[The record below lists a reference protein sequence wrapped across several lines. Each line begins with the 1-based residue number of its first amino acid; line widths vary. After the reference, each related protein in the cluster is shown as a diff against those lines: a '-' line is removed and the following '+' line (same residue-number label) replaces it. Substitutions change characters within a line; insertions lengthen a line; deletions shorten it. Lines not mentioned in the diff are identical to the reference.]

1 MIPVAAA
8 QFTYDE
14 LTSIVGWYADM
25 GVDIAI
31 DETAHD
37 RFSEDNKK
45 PAAAPPAPVR
55 PPVEAARRAPLA
67 RLDAMPAPASP
78 DQAIGSAK
86 EIAAQAR
93 TLDELRAAIESFD
106 GCTLKRSA
114 QRTVFADGNPQSH
127 VMFVGEAP
135 GADEDRQGLPFMGR
149 AGQLLDRMLKA
160 INLDRSEVYIANA
173 VPWRPP
179 GNRTPTP
186 QETAICLPFIRRQ
199 IELAN
204 PKVLVCLGASAMQ
217 SILGVNEGILKT
229 RGRVFD
235 YPLANGQKIKAM
247 ATLHPA
253 YLLRSPAQ
261 KRLAWG
267 DFQEIMKLLKDAKA

>member
-1 MIPVAAA
+1 MTPVAAA

-14 LTSIVGWYADM
+14 LTSIVGWYVDM

-31 DETAHD
+31 DEAVHD
-37 RFSEDNKK
+37 RFSEDSQKL
-45 PAAAPPAPVR
+45 AAPARAPVR
-55 PPVEAARRAPLA
+55 PPAETPKRAPLA
-67 RLDAMPAPASP
+67 RIDALPAPASP
-78 DQAIGSAK
+78 DQAIVSAK
-86 EIAAQAR
+86 EISARAQS
-93 TLDELRAAIESFD
+93 LDELRAAIEAFD
-106 GCTLKRSA
+106 GCNLKRSA
-114 QRTVFADGNPQSH
+114 QRTVFADGNPQARL
-127 VMFVGEAP
+127 MFVGEAP
-135 GADEDRQGLPFMGR
+135 GADEDRQGIPFVGR

-199 IELAN
+199 IELVG
-204 PKVLVCLGASAMQ
+204 PQVLVCLGASSMQ

-229 RGRVFD
+229 RGRLFD
-235 YPLANGQKIKAM
+235 YPMDNGRKIKAM

-261 KRLAWG
+261 KRLAWR
-267 DFQEIMKLLKDAKA
+267 DFQEIANLLKVASA